1 MFEPIKDPDQTFIS
15 VKQAAK
21 EAPVDR
27 RTIQR
32 WLKGPNPK
40 FQKTADGLVCLGD
53 VMRQRQK
60 RTVGRPPQKPYRR
73 MRQIKPNWERIHL
86 SVAEAAKRASVNR
99 KTIQRWMKGPN
110 PRVQKDANGLV
121 CLADVI
127 RQREQRTVG
136 RPATKE
142 PNGQDGLYWEI
153 AGTPSWKRASVYFGK
168 DGSKHLRGML
178 ACLAHDQIIKNKLH
192 RLREDL
198 RLALELVTRIE
209 EKKRDGEEWCVLARR
224 ELKKLY
230 RQ

>member
-1 MFEPIKDPDQTFIS
+1 MIKPIKNPDQTFLS

-21 EAPVDR
+21 EAPTDR

-40 FQKTADGLVCLGD
+40 IQKTADGLVCLGD

-60 RTVGRPPQKPYRR
+60 RTVGRPPQKPYSR
-73 MRQIKPNWERIHL
+73 MRQIKPNWERIYVP
-86 SVAEAAKRASVNR
+86 VAHAAERASVNR
-99 KTIQRWMKGPN
+99 RTIQRWLKGPN
-110 PRVQKDANGLV
+110 PKIQKDANGLV

-142 PNGQDGLYWEI
+142 PNGEEGPYWEI
-153 AGTPSWKRASVYFGK
+153 AGTPSWKRASEYFGK
-168 DGSKHLRGML
+168 NGSKHLRGML

-192 RLREDL
+192 MLKGDLEKALNLVARLEQ
-198 RLALELVTRIE
+198 
-209 EKKRDGEEWCVLARR
+209 KKRDGEEWYALARR
-224 ELKKLY
+224 ELRTL
-230 RQ
+230 R